1 MDKLWNRIAYLQGF
15 SDAMKI
21 SDSKEGQVIREVI
34 EVMEE
39 MAESLQR
46 FDDRMEEQEQYLE
59 AVDEDLSDLESL
71 IYDDDFYDE
80 DETENEYNLYDDDDV
95 GYFEIECPNCNE
107 LIAVDQGIFDD
118 DLIAE
123 VICPECEYTIVV
135 NEDPDKDGNFVRYI
149 IDDESEHQMEEKEK
163 NQY

>member
-34 EVMEE
+34 QVMEE
-39 MAESLQR
+39 MAESMER
-46 FDDRMEEQEQYLE
+46 FDDRLEEQEQYLE

-71 IYDDDFYDE
+71 IYDDDLTDA
-80 DETENEYNLYDDDDV
+80 DVNDDIDLYDDDDV

-107 LIAVDQGIFDD
+107 MIAVDQGIFDD

-123 VICPECEYTIVV
+123 VICPECDYTIVV
-135 NEDPDKDGNFVRYI
+135 NENPDKDGNFVRYI
-149 IDDESEHQMEEKEK
+149 IDDEGDPQQADGKER
-163 NQY
+163 NHH